1 MAKARAIA
9 KRRKAVS
16 NIKKIT
22 HTMQLIA
29 TARYQKAYK
38 SAVAT
43 QPYTKKITELVGDL
57 SSAGEQIKHPLLS
70 ANEGAGRTAHL
81 VITSNRGLCGGYNAS
96 ILRAAIAH
104 EQRVA
109 SADTKCDLYAVGK
122 KGISYYAFLKREI
135 THAFR
140 DMSDMPTFPEIEP
153 IAADFMTRFI
163 NGDYESIHVTH
174 MRFHSVSK
182 QTPETIQL
190 LPISQKNSQDET
202 PAGDPEK
209 PQTTQSVQ
217 YDFSP
222 EPEVL
227 LAALLP
233 ATVKVR
239 LFQCF
244 TDATVSEQMARMVA
258 MKAATDAARDMIK
271 MLGRSYN
278 RARQS
283 QITMELLDIMGGAEA
298 VK

>member
-43 QPYTKKITELVGDL
+43 QPYTKKITELVGAL
-57 SSAGEQIKHPLLS
+57 SSAGEEITHPLLT
-70 ANEGAGRTAHL
+70 AREGASRTAHL
-81 VITSNRGLCGGYNAS
+81 VITSNRGLCGGFNAS
-96 ILRAAIAH
+96 ILRAAMAH
-104 EQRVA
+104 EQRVV
-109 SADTKCDLYAVGK
+109 SGDRPCDLYAVGI

-135 THAFR
+135 TQAFR

-153 IAADFMTRFI
+153 IAADFMARFT
-163 NGDYESIHVTH
+163 NGEYESIHVTY
-174 MRFHSVSK
+174 MRFHSISR

-190 LPISQKNSQDET
+190 LPIRPEESPNES
-202 PAGDPEK
+202 PAGAADQ

-298 VK
+298 VN

>member
-38 SAVAT
+38 RAVAT
-43 QPYTKKITELVGDL
+43 QPYTKKITELVGEL
-57 SSAGEQIKHPLLS
+57 SSAGEQITHPLLS
-70 ANEGAGRTAHL
+70 ANEAAGRTAHL

-96 ILRAAIAH
+96 ILRAAISH
-104 EQRVA
+104 EQRA
-109 SADTKCDLYAVGK
+109 ATGDTECDLYAVGK
-122 KGISYYAFLKREI
+122 KGISYYAFLGRQI
-135 THAFR
+135 AHAFR

-153 IAADFMTRFI
+153 IAADFMTRFT

-174 MRFHSVSK
+174 MRFHSISR

-190 LPISQKNSQDET
+190 LPISQADSQEDS
-202 PAGDPEK
+202 PAGAADK

-258 MKAATDAARDMIK
+258 MKAATDAAHDMIK

-298 VK
+298 LN